1 MTDALF
7 DLPKSQPK
15 KRKPFVRTQRY
26 TCKRCKESDNS
37 GTYVYC
43 HEFDICMECGSGER
57 DGKMFTANG
66 DERVVCDGVRCRV
79 G

>member
-7 DLPKSQPK
+7 DLPPGPPK

-26 TCKRCKESDNS
+26 TCKRCKGSS
-37 GTYVYC
+37 HVTTCLYC
-43 HEFDICMECGSGER
+43 HKFNLVMDYGSGER
-57 DGKMFTANG
+57 DGKMFAIVG
-66 DERVVCDGVRCRV
+66 DEMVVCDGVRCRV

>member
-26 TCKRCKESDNS
+26 TCKRCKESHRDE
-37 GTYVYC
+37 VRLYC
-43 HEFDICMECGSGER
+43 DKFDLGLDYGVGER
-57 DGKMFTANG
+57 DGKMFAIVG
-66 DERVVCDGVRCRV
+66 DEMVVCDGVRCRV